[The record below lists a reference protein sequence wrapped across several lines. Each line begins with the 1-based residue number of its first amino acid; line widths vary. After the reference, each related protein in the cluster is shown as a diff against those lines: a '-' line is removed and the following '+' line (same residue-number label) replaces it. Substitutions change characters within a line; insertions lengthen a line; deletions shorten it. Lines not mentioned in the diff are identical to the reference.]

1 MPSPDAHDDA
11 QFARE
16 TPLTYG
22 TWGRF
27 KRLYKAVEKAVEA
40 DAPAGAAL
48 FGALAARL
56 DAAPL
61 ISHAPAL
68 PVEMGPDV
76 RGVSSIAVVGRGVY
90 CLVTKSQRQTQFAG
104 YEFDPENPLRP
115 ALVGS
120 VDAPG
125 ISSLI
130 PFGPFLCLVGGA
142 RGAETLS
149 VFDPDAS
156 SGPQWRGTIA
166 LGGSSTVV
174 GAGSYVYA
182 SVYGAS
188 QGQRSAW
195 SGLRILD
202 LTNPDQ
208 PQIAGE
214 LEIKEVQKVAC
225 DGSLVAVTS
234 GQTRF
239 QWGQAPGVS
248 AVSFVDASNP
258 RRPRLLSTLQFN
270 PISAVALRGSSVALR
285 GPLAFVGVDRTS
297 PQDFAGLQIVDI
309 SDPSHPRKLGFFATR
324 YYPPQSITLHGD
336 FAYLTFQYG
345 PPQIVNVSNPDA
357 PTAAGQIQSNNVSA
371 LAVSEDTAYVGTNYR
386 GLELYSV
393 KNPGKPARIGV
404 PPSGATLG
412 YMKRRVRRV
421 LRHFAKI
428 NPNAYVSLAAAVLA
442 EARSD
447 NPAGIDAARQWVLAD
462 ILYGGGSR
470 YTQRRHGR
478 GPLTAATPAP
488 RRRREERA
496 PEAWD
501 THLDTAAT
509 LLLTPALPW
518 FVHEAMA
525 KILGANNASPPSP
538 SSESLAGFLAA
549 PSALLN
555 HFAVPLAAARMEQ
568 GEIVAPETAALAFVK
583 ASAKWRRMI
592 EAALDSQPRYAEDA
606 VWARAFTLKV
616 LMLAYASLQNGRLSR
631 RYAGACEMVARRFP
645 ALVPDALIRTLAAAF
660 LTANRPGLIDLVL
673 AIARRV
679 TPPAALNWLQ
689 ALGPVADDL
698 REPAVL
704 ALAFGLVPHG
714 FTLAEASALVL
725 QQSSEFLRVAGW
737 RLLAASDTAPAVFQ
751 TLWTGLLDS
760 ASETF
765 ALRTAMSSPSAL
777 ATLARAGFSPQ
788 TIADRLRERPFLAG
802 LLSPQTFAT
811 LLPSVPPSV
820 ALALIAAVADDRWP
834 EFRPFLLEYLRSGS
848 GLDAF
853 WNAAP
858 GALDAD
864 AKGRLESRLLGDV
877 GAADTLAL
885 VDDPEVLSVRD
896 PAFDAALARWVRAHE
911 ALFTQNSL
919 LLLQAAIHV
928 LPAVRAWG
936 LGRAQ
941 ALGFDLPFAL
951 RLLESS
957 LPASAEAGGAF
968 FASLPSGDQAERG
981 YALALCDSPIA
992 PVRASGRTFVSQ
1004 RWDRLPQDDLLRA
1017 LFENSH
1023 PDMQAFVAE
1032 LLASS
1037 PASSAESAQFDGE
1050 VLRARHT
1057 ARRAKEKIKARQS
1070 AAPTVDVPT
1079 LLALARSRTPR
1090 DSEWALGQLAKLAL
1104 AGQEIDGFSVSG
1116 VAGG

>member
-195 SGLRILD
+195 SGLRIID
-202 LTNPDQ
+202 FSNPDQ

-214 LEIKEVQKVAC
+214 LEITEAQTVAS

-234 GQTRF
+234 GQAQF
-239 QWGQAPGVS
+239 QWGQTPGVS

-270 PISAVALRGSSVALR
+270 PVSAVALRGSSVALR

-336 FAYLTFQYG
+336 FAYLTLQYG

-393 KNPGKPARIGV
+393 KNPGKPARIGT

-421 LRHFAKI
+421 LRDFAKT
-428 NPNAYVSLAAAVLA
+428 NSDAYVSLAAAVLA

-447 NPAGIDAARQWVLAD
+447 SQNGLDGTRRWVLAD
-462 ILYGGGSR
+462 ILYGGGGR
-470 YTQRRHGR
+470 YSQRRHGR

-501 THLDTAAT
+501 RHLDTAAT
-509 LLLTPALPW
+509 LLMTPVLPW
-518 FVHEAMA
+518 FVHEAIA
-525 KILGANNASPPSP
+525 KILLANNASLLAP
-538 SSESLAGFLAA
+538 SSESLAGFLAS

-555 HFAVPLAAARMEQ
+555 HFAVPLAAAQMEQ
-568 GEIVAPETAALAFVK
+568 GETVAPETAALAFVK

-660 LTANRPGLIDLVL
+660 LTANRPGLTDLVL
-673 AIARRV
+673 AVARRV

-714 FTLAEASALVL
+714 FTLSEASGLIL
-725 QQSSEFLRVAGW
+725 SQDDFTRTAGW
-737 RLLAASDTAPAVFQ
+737 RLLAASATAPAVFQ
-751 TLWTGLLDS
+751 TLWTSLLDS
-760 ASETF
+760 LAATP
-765 ALRTAMSSPSAL
+765 ALQTAMSSPAAL
-777 ATLARAGFSPQ
+777 SVLARAGFSPQ
-788 TIADRLRERPFLAG
+788 AIADRLSERPFLAG
-802 LLSPQTFAT
+802 LLSPQTFAA

-834 EFRPFLLEYLRSGS
+834 EFRPFLLDYLRSDN

-858 GALDAD
+858 AALDAD
-864 AKGRLESRLLGDV
+864 AGGRLESRLLGD
-877 GAADTLAL
+877 AESADTLAL
-885 VDDPEVLSVRD
+885 ADNPEVLSVRD
-896 PAFDAALARWVRAHE
+896 PAFDAALARWVRAHDS
-911 ALFTQNSL
+911 LFTVNSP
-919 LLLQAAIHV
+919 LLLQAAFHV
-928 LPAVRAWG
+928 LPSVRAWG
-936 LGRAQ
+936 LSRAQ

-951 RLLESS
+951 RLLESG
-957 LPASAEAGGAF
+957 LPASADIGGMF
-968 FASLPSGDQAERG
+968 FTSLPPGDPAERG

-992 PVRASGRTFVSQ
+992 PVRVLGRTFVSE
-1004 RWDRLPQDDLLRA
+1004 RRDTLPQDDLLRA

-1037 PASSAESAQFDGE
+1037 SSSSAESARFDGE